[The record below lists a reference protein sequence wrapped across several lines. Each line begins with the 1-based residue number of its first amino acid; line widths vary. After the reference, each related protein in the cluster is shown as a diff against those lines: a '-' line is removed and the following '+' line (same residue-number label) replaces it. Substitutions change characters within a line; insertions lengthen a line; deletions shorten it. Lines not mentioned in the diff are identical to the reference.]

1 MICIHIPIPL
11 GIVRQKGLSVETTF
25 LSIKN
30 CLNRWKGKKI
40 QIIFIDTPTVF
51 PGKNSQGRKQFLAET
66 YNGKCLHFLLQSEVL
81 GTLGTTFDVINR
93 GSFMSIA
100 I

>member
-1 MICIHIPIPL
+1 M
-11 GIVRQKGLSVETTF
+11 E
-25 LSIKN
+25 
-30 CLNRWKGKKI
+30 GKKI

-51 PGKNSQGRKQFLAET
+51 TRKNSQGRKQFLAET
-66 YNGKCLHFLLQSEVL
+66 YNGKCLHFLLHSEVL

-93 GSFMSIA
+93 GSFMSIV